1 MDTKGFYKKYEIK
14 RTDGQPIPSDE
25 EHFILRL
32 DSDQAAR
39 EAALYYARI
48 TGNGKLENDLVFMY
62 SRRNL
67 RFDEFYELK
76 PIHCFDC
83 GESASDVGIGDHHLI
98 GTLELHPGH
107 PSSRDDPGEPA
118 VPLFVCH
125 KCGAG
130 THD

>member
-1 MDTKGFYKKYEIK
+1 
-14 RTDGQPIPSDE
+14 
-25 EHFILRL
+25 
-32 DSDQAAR
+32 
-39 EAALYYARI
+39 
-48 TGNGKLENDLVFMY
+48 VFMY

-98 GTLELHPGH
+98 GTLELDPGH

-118 VPLFVCH
+118 VPLCRSCH
-125 KCGAG
+125 SKPMSIVGIGSICLLTIG
-130 THD
+130 H